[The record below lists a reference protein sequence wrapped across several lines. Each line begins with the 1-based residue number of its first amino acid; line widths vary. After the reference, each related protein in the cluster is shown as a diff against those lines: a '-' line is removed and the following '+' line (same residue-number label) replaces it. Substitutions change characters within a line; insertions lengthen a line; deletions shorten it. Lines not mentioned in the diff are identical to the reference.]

1 MEPRNKEGCV
11 QPRCGVRVVKYV
23 IKHQF
28 LPNEPKKIE
37 FELKDEESNSIAEQ
51 ESKDEEPQN
60 LVVRRSV

>member
-1 MEPRNKEGCV
+1 
-11 QPRCGVRVVKYV
+11 VKYV